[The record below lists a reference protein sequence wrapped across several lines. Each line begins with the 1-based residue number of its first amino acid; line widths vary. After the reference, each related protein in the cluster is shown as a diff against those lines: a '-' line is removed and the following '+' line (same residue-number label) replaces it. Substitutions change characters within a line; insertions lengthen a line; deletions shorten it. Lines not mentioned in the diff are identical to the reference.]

1 MKTIAQSK
9 PLSAFWFILFASFVE
24 GGAVMAVELISA
36 KMIAPY
42 YGQSLYVWATVIAVT
57 LGGLATGYFWGGNL
71 SEKHPTEKAMF
82 TVYLISA
89 IVTGL
94 MPITGKLIMSATLG
108 LGLKT
113 GIVISCIVFILP
125 PLTCFGMISPMII
138 RLVST
143 DVTTVGRSAG
153 TVYSISTLGGI
164 IVTFLMGFYLIPFQ
178 GLRFSAYATA
188 IALAIFPIIFFIR
201 NNKK

>member
-1 MKTIAQSK
+1 MNTQVISK
-9 PLSAFWFILFASFVE
+9 PLSAFWFILLASFVE
-24 GGAVMAVELISA
+24 GAAVMAVELISA

-57 LGGLATGYFWGGNL
+57 LGGLTAGYFWGGNL
-71 SEKHPTEKAMF
+71 SEKYPTQKMMF
-82 TVYLISA
+82 TIYLVSA

-94 MPITGKLIMSATLG
+94 MPITGKIIMSATLG
-108 LGLKT
+108 LGLKM
-113 GIVISCIVFILP
+113 GIIISTIVFVFP
-125 PLTCFGMISPMII
+125 PLMCFGMISPMII

-143 DVTTVGRSAG
+143 DVNTVGRSAG

-164 IVTFLMGFYLIPFQ
+164 IATFSMGFYLIPFQ

-188 IALAIFPIIFFIR
+188 IALAVFPIIFFVKNR
-201 NNKK
+201 KS